1 MLLGGCSLPSD
12 SCLSHCAPGRGF
24 PRATYDAQ
32 SGQPQRR
39 ENSPRNSFS
48 PAPFA
53 HGTCGQPW
61 GTPAQ
66 KRLPAGAICTSYQ
79 LFQACCNPPRSLP
92 PPSPVRHATHR
103 LCHIRGTRPFTP
115 SATVRRSPHPTP
127 LMRGIS
133 FSKKRINLLKI
144 MQRNG
149 MIAPGFFSQQM
160 NFIA

>member
-79 LFQACCNPPRSLP
+79 LFQACCSPPGHYLP
-92 PPSPVRHATHR
+92 PPLSAMP
-103 LCHIRGTRPFTP
+103 HIVCAISGEPGP
-115 SATVRRSPHPTP
+115 LHPLQQSVVPHIQLP
-127 LMRGIS
+127 L
-133 FSKKRINLLKI
+133 
-144 MQRNG
+144 
-149 MIAPGFFSQQM
+149 
-160 NFIA
+160 